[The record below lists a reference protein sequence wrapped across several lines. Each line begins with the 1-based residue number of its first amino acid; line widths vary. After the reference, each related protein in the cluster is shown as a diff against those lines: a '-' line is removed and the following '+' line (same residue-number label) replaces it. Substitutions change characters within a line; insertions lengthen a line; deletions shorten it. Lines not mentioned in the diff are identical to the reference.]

1 MKKIITIISVL
12 TVFLLQSVT
21 VFAQNAEIKD
31 LGVTV
36 EQNKVTVTG
45 SADQTG
51 DLLVA
56 AVMVGLYKGDTN
68 LAMESFEVNSDNS
81 FTGTIEDLSL
91 EKGETYTV
99 KVADYDGGT
108 WETIEGVC
116 AQNGSAAPEDEVS
129 AVATASDKAS
139 EATAAGNKSEKAINA
154 KAAGNASDVTVAGN
168 ASDNASD
175 TKTTGS
181 VTVTSENAKEGVAAS
196 GIGLS
201 ETTVETFNLD
211 TAAVNEP
218 AYTETKE
225 ASGAATDEV
234 TLTVTK
240 KEKTVYSIAILFVS
254 GALTAFAVYFSKF
267 AGK

>member
-116 AQNGSAAPEDEVS
+116 SQNGSAAPEDEVS
-129 AVATASDKAS
+129 AVATSSEKAS
-139 EATAAGNKSEKAINA
+139 EATVTGNKSEKAINV
-154 KAAGNASDVTVAGN
+154 KAAG
-168 ASDNASD
+168 NASD

-201 ETTVETFNLD
+201 ETTVETLNSD
-211 TAAVNEP
+211 TAAVNDP
-218 AYTETKE
+218 AYTGTKE
-225 ASGAATDEV
+225 ASTAATDEV
-234 TLTVTK
+234 TMTVTK